1 MRSIISQLVICLTPL
16 STKEG
21 RAVMLIGDMDIL
33 RLTIYVQQEE
43 LKLRDRE
50 EFNK

>member
-21 RAVMLIGDMDIL
+21 RAVMLIGDMDISKL
-33 RLTIYVQQEE
+33 MVYVQQVEE
-43 LKLRDRE
+43 VRLRD
-50 EFNK
+50 

>member
-1 MRSIISQLVICLTPL
+1 MSLFVDELYRL
-16 STKEG
+16 SRKKG
-21 RAVMLIGDMDIL
+21 KAVMLIGDMDIL